1 MIFYMREKLCEAIRE
16 SYPDKANKYLDFYLD
31 VEFKESTSSTFS
43 GYSFDK
49 KKIKVNT
56 LSRSPGDIFIS
67 MLQEA
72 AKHIDIKER
81 QETHNDRPYLMIL
94 RKLLQ
99 TSLERNIIGIE
110 DLHRLKNEK
119 LKKLLQENF
128 GSFSSWKF
136 ETNIPEGK
144 IYIHVFDSF
153 MIKNV
158 LKAYEYIYDAN
169 QTCWSKRIDV
179 NKSDDEQEFVNKYKN
194 MAEFV
199 IMSDNRFYI
208 RPVYLIRVKS
218 FAIEFSKVFR
228 AYWYDF
234 KKDTKYWEKIVYAA
248 DIKTEL
254 AQIEDIPKQKVIIQ
268 KNS

>member
-1 MIFYMREKLCEAIRE
+1 MIYYMREKLCETIQE
-16 SYPDKANKYLDFYLD
+16 SYPEQAKKYNDFYLD
-31 VEFKESTSSTFS
+31 VEFKESTSSTYS

-81 QETHNDRPYLMIL
+81 QETHYDRTYLMIL

-110 DLHRLKNEK
+110 DLHHLKNEK
-119 LKKLLQENF
+119 LKKTLQENF
-128 GSFSSWKF
+128 GSFTSWKF
-136 ETNIPEGK
+136 DTVIPEGK
-144 IYIHVFDSF
+144 IYIHVFDNF
-153 MIKNV
+153 MIKNI
-158 LKAYEYIYDAN
+158 LKVYDYVYDPD
-169 QTCWSKRIDV
+169 QVCWSKRVDA
-179 NKSDDEQEFVNKYKN
+179 NKSDEEQAFVDRYKN

-199 IMSDNRFYI
+199 IISDNRFYI

-218 FAIEFSKVFR
+218 FAIEYSKVFR

-234 KKDTKYWEKIVYAA
+234 KKDTKFWEKIVEAA

-254 AQIEDIPKQKVIIQ
+254 AQIEEIPKQKVMIQ